1 MLELLKIL
9 LARWFPPKPSAE
21 VEDVPASID
30 REDASTEIRR
40 LVWSGFEPQDAMLDI
55 VLEGYPASAV
65 LSDIDRR
72 WLRAEI
78 DRQFGEKRDEERR
91 WPAQTDWDRLD
102 AAFVELRAS
111 GIVALHD
118 AGMTQSDGFAEV
130 AEEFQM
136 RREVNVASSGF
147 VFYGGEDVEVALSDG
162 DLYLT
167 FGAFEKRSEN
177 TPVVA
182 RQIIAAMTKKGL
194 RSSWSGDIG
203 KRMVVNSFGWQ
214 KRSPQGETVGA
225 RIM

>member
-9 LARWFPPKPSAE
+9 LARWFPPKPVEPA
-21 VEDVPASID
+21 EDVPAMID
-30 REDASTEIRR
+30 RQDAAVEIRR
-40 LVWSGFEPQDAMLDI
+40 LVWSGFEPQDAVLDI

-65 LSDIDRR
+65 VTDIDRQ
-72 WLRAEI
+72 WLRADI
-78 DRQFGEKRDEERR
+78 DRQFGEKRDEERS

-118 AGMTQSDGFAEV
+118 AGMTQSDGFADV

-147 VFYGGEDVEVALSDG
+147 VFYGGEDVQAALSDEE
-162 DLYLT
+162 LYLT
-167 FGAFEKRSEN
+167 FGAFEKRNEN
-177 TPVVA
+177 TPAIA
-182 RQIIAAMTKKGL
+182 REITAALTKQGL

-203 KRMVVNSFGWQ
+203 KRMLLSPFEWQ
-214 KRSPQGETVGA
+214 KRSPEGETA
-225 RIM
+225 N